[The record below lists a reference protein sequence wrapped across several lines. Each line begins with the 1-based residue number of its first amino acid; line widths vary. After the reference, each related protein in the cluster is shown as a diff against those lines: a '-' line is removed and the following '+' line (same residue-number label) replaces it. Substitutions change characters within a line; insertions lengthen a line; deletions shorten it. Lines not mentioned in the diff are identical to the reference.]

1 MFTEIALLILLYMTL
16 VFVLALIVKDNS
28 IVDIFW
34 GLGFILIAVYSLFQ
48 DTDFDL
54 RKWIVTFLVILWG
67 LRLSIHVFLRNKV
80 RGEDFRYRQW
90 RETWKL
96 FFVRSYVQIFLLQG
110 VIMFIVASPV
120 YYINYCSR
128 EPLGFFDTL
137 GLVLFG
143 TGFFFEAI
151 ADYQLADF
159 RKKPGNKGK
168 IITTGLWEKCRHP
181 NYFGEALLWWGI
193 SCYAIS
199 LPYGWITLVS
209 PLVMT
214 LLLRFVSGVPMLEKK
229 YQGRPDWEEYKKN
242 TAAFIPYVK
251 FL

>member
-1 MFTEIALLILLYMTL
+1 MFTEIALLILMYMTL

-34 GLGFILIAVYSLFQ
+34 GLGFILIAVYSFFQ
-48 DTDFDL
+48 DTEPDL
-54 RKWIVTFLVILWG
+54 RKWIVTFLVMLWG
-67 LRLSIHVFLRNKV
+67 LRLSIHVFLRNRG
-80 RGEDFRYRQW
+80 RGEDFRYKHW
-90 RETWKL
+90 RDTWKL
-96 FFVRSYVQIFLLQG
+96 FFIRSYLQIFILQG
-110 VIMFIVASPV
+110 VIMFIVSSPV
-120 YYINYCSR
+120 YYINYCSN

-143 TGFFFEAI
+143 TGFLFEAI

-168 IITTGLWEKCRHP
+168 IMTTGLWEKCRHP

-193 SCYAIS
+193 GCYAIS
-199 LPYGWITLVS
+199 LPNGWITLIS

-229 YQGRPDWEEYKKN
+229 YQGRPDWEEYKRN